1 MKLIMETWR
10 RYVKEQS
17 DIDTSLQDGTVNWL
31 EKLIR
36 RFAEYKPN
44 KSREYKPNYDVD
56 EEKTR
61 AVNDIKHP
69 DAGREEFKQL
79 KEIVDLIDRLIIKHR
94 SVPSTP
100 GLKLQNRPGVRS
112 PLKHTSFDVNMW
124 KKLFNK
130 ESDLLKNPYPEDELR
145 MLQTEPNEEAR
156 KAGYGQIAQTL
167 KAMLSP
173 LPETE

>member
-1 MKLIMETWR
+1 METWR

-17 DIDTSLQDGTVNWL
+17 DIDTSLQDGTVNWI

-36 RFAEYKPN
+36 AFAEFKPN
-44 KSREYKPNYDVD
+44 KSGEYKSNYDVD

-69 DAGREEFKQL
+69 AADRDESATL
-79 KEIVDLIDRLIIKHR
+79 KEIIDLIDKLIIKHR

-112 PLKHTSFDVNMW
+112 PLRHTSFDINMW
-124 KKLFNK
+124 KKLLTPRNK
-130 ESDLLKNPYPEDELR
+130 RGKLFELPYPVQELETLQKQPDEKI
-145 MLQTEPNEEAR
+145 R

-173 LPETE
+173 PPEEE